1 MWLYVT
7 VLFGDPVDLTQLK
20 LQLETA
26 VTSKKL
32 KEMIYKIKNIVAKRG
47 NLPNGEPLW
56 GKGRRSDLLEIVQLV
71 QSGETSME
79 RIARVPGS
87 SYQILQGN

>member
-47 NLPNGEPLW
+47 NLPNGNPC
-56 GKGRRSDLLEIVQLV
+56 GAG
-71 QSGETSME
+71 T
-79 RIARVPGS
+79 
-87 SYQILQGN
+87 